1 MSLPP
6 PQLPPTPAPAATSA
20 LPANWQPAYPGEPTK
35 DECTMAM
42 LAHLLQVFSGFIGP
56 LVIFLVKQDSKFV
69 KYHALQSLIWQ
80 AVYMIV
86 GVGAMAFFFFTMFTS
101 IAHAPHGVPQQPGAP
116 PPAFVFLMPLIW
128 LFWGAGW
135 VLNLILGIVYCV
147 KANRG
152 EWAGYP
158 ILGRI
163 LLREYNPAAL
173 SHPSAPRV

>member
-1 MSLPP
+1 MSLPIP
-6 PQLPPTPAPAATSA
+6 PQIPPSTPPPTSAYAANA
-20 LPANWQPAYPGEPTK
+20 QPYFPGAPTK

-80 AVYMIV
+80 AAYLIL
-86 GVGAMAFFFFTMFTS
+86 GFGAMAIFFVAMFGS
-101 IAHAPHGVPQQPGAP
+101 IAHNPPGVPHQPGQP
-116 PPAFVFLMPLIW
+116 PPAFVFFFPLIW
-128 LFWGAGW
+128 LFWGCGW
-135 VLNLILGIVYCV
+135 IVNLILGIVYSV

-158 ILGRI
+158 LIGRM
-163 LLREYNPAAL
+163 LLREYNPAAM
-173 SHPSAPRV
+173 SHPTAPTI

>member
-6 PQLPPTPAPAATSA
+6 APQLSPTPAPA

-56 LVIFLVKQDSKFV
+56 LIIFFVKQDSKFV

-80 AVYMIV
+80 AAYMIL
-86 GVGAMAFFFFTMFTS
+86 GIGAMAIFFFTMFTS
-101 IAHAPHGVPQQPGAP
+101 ILHSPHGVPQQPGAP
-116 PPAFVFLMPLIW
+116 PPAFVFFFPLIW
-128 LFWGAGW
+128 LFWGGGW
-135 VLNLILGIVYCV
+135 VVNLILGIVYGI

-173 SHPSAPRV
+173 SHPSAPRI